1 MGRLGMALVVL
12 TLALLPGAALSRA
25 PGHAVASWYGAWEEG
40 RLMANGHRFHAHAL
54 TAASRK
60 LPLGTRVRLVNLANG
75 RSVVVRITDRG
86 PYVLGRDIDV
96 SKGAAERL
104 HMVSAGLA
112 AVRLELHPSHRKLR
126 TRHVARWPAACV
138 RRPI

>member
-1 MGRLGMALVVL
+1 
-12 TLALLPGAALSRA
+12 
-25 PGHAVASWYGAWEEG
+25 
-40 RLMANGHRFHAHAL
+40 MANGHRFHAHAL